1 MKSVWLSP
9 SFQQQDFLSFI
20 KFLNFFWRFD
30 NEQHKNESDLQKSCR
45 SLFLQIDF
53 YDQWMLLT
61 WRTDD
66 FQVAKKIQNSITLQW
81 NALSSG
87 QSVIRFL
94 ARQTKKQQKQLTF
107 KFHKLCYVKLFW
119 FTYLS
124 MFFNYHNLKKNPF
137 YLGQNFQMK
146 ILTFDLLNYYFCHPL
161 IKTDDLGWQSIF
173 FLRFKN

>member
-1 MKSVWLSP
+1 MRCKSAVKKCGRGTQKKSYPKTRVICRNRVARYFFKLIFMISEC
-9 SFQQQDFLSFI
+9 FL
-20 KFLNFFWRFD
+20 LGG
-30 NEQHKNESDLQKSCR
+30 
-45 SLFLQIDF
+45 
-53 YDQWMLLT
+53 
-61 WRTDD
+61 RTI
-66 FQVAKKIQNSITLQW
+66 FKWPKINQNSITLQW

-94 ARQTKKQQKQLTF
+94 ARQTKKQQKQSTF
-107 KFHKLCYVKLFW
+107 KFHKSCCVKLFW
-119 FTYLS
+119 FNYLS

-173 FLRFKN
+173 FLRFKTNFKS

>member
-1 MKSVWLSP
+1 MICRNRVARYFFKLIFMISEC
-9 SFQQQDFLSFI
+9 FL
-20 KFLNFFWRFD
+20 LGG
-30 NEQHKNESDLQKSCR
+30 
-45 SLFLQIDF
+45 
-53 YDQWMLLT
+53 
-61 WRTDD
+61 RTI
-66 FQVAKKIQNSITLQW
+66 FKWPKKIENSITLQW

-94 ARQTKKQQKQLTF
+94 ARQSKKQQKQSTF
-107 KFHKLCYVKLFW
+107 KFHKSCCVKLFW
-119 FTYLS
+119 FNYLS

-173 FLRFKN
+173 FLRFKTNFKS

>member
-1 MKSVWLSP
+1 MICRNRVARYFFK
-9 SFQQQDFLSFI
+9 
-20 KFLNFFWRFD
+20 LNFMISEWFLLGGRTIFKW
-30 NEQHKNESDLQKSCR
+30 QKK
-45 SLFLQIDF
+45 
-53 YDQWMLLT
+53 
-61 WRTDD
+61 
-66 FQVAKKIQNSITLQW
+66 VENSITLLW

-94 ARQTKKQQKQLTF
+94 ARQSKKQQKQLTF

-137 YLGQNFQMK
+137 YLGQNFRMK
-146 ILTFDLLNYYFCHPL
+146 ILTFDLLNYYFCHLL

-173 FLRFKN
+173 FLRFKTNFKS